1 MSLDKKKRKLSTG
14 KTLKET
20 GIHIL
25 LLLLALL
32 WLLPFVWL
40 ILNSF
45 RDGGNRSYFPN
56 FFPDQF
62 SLVNYQV
69 LFDSNRRQILDF
81 PRAFM
86 NTLFVSIM
94 SCIISVSFVMGV
106 SFVMSRRR
114 YKTRKLMLNINMI
127 LGLFPGFMAMVAVYF
142 ILKAVGL
149 TEGDWTYLALIL
161 VFSAGS
167 GAGFLLMKGYMD
179 TIPKS
184 LDEAALIDGANQ
196 WQIFTK
202 IIIPISKPMIVFQ
215 VLTAFLG
222 PWVDFIFAR
231 VIAGANSKYYTVSVV
246 LYNMLDRERITYWY
260 LPFTAGA
267 VLVAIPIS
275 ILTIMMQR
283 FYNQSFSGAVK
294 G

>member
-86 NTLFVSIM
+86 NTLFISIM
-94 SCIISVSFVMGV
+94 SCIISVSFVMAV

-283 FYNQSFSGAVK
+283 FYNQSLSGAVK

>member
-94 SCIISVSFVMGV
+94 SCIISVSFVMAV

-283 FYNQSFSGAVK
+283 FYNQSLSGAVK

>member
-14 KTLKET
+14 KMLKET

-94 SCIISVSFVMGV
+94 SCIISVSFVMAV